1 MNTMRRFSCLT
12 ALLALLIVLALVAGC
27 SDRDPTEL
35 EVARGDTNPL
45 VFSDDY
51 WSENSVYWQPFFETN
66 YAALEQDSVY
76 AYNGFSHDGS
86 RSLKFNIAP
95 QGSAMGA
102 YTGGVM
108 TAFAARDLADY
119 NALTFYARSNDNHTI
134 GVVGYGNDNSGTS
147 QFEAGRGNIPIG
159 PEWQFFILPIPAPSK
174 LVSEAGMFTF
184 AEDLEAGFP
193 DGYDIWIDEIR
204 WAKLSNIE
212 TFRPSMDPV
221 SQHYFIGSTVSITGT
236 RTIFRVDG
244 GFVPLDHSPN
254 YFDYTSSDPSVAQV
268 TNNSVVVVG
277 EGQATVSATV
287 ENQAD
292 LTADPIDVLG
302 TIVVTGYE
310 EPTEAATPPTL
321 PQSSVVSMF
330 SDVYDDVLIDTWR
343 ADWGGVT
350 TQVQDYAINGDNTKM
365 YTNLNWVGVIFDTV
379 YIDASA
385 MSHYHVDVY
394 APLGDDFKLK
404 FVSFP
409 AALEG
414 AGVESIEL
422 TFNADST
429 PAFTPGGWVSLDIPL
444 ADFTPAD
451 PDWDWGALGQMVIS
465 GTTKLVLVDNLYFH
479 E

>member
-1 MNTMRRFSCLT
+1 M
-12 ALLALLIVLALVAGC
+12 
-27 SDRDPTEL
+27 
-35 EVARGDTNPL
+35 
-45 VFSDDY
+45 
-51 WSENSVYWQPFFETN
+51 SV
-66 YAALEQDSVY
+66 D
-76 AYNGFSHDGS
+76 
-86 RSLKFNIAP
+86 
-95 QGSAMGA
+95 
-102 YTGGVM
+102 
-108 TAFAARDLADY
+108 
-119 NALTFYARSNDNHTI
+119 
-134 GVVGYGNDNSGTS
+134 VVGYGNDNTGTS
-147 QFEAGRGNIPIG
+147 LYEAGRGGIPVNRD
-159 PEWQFFILPIPAPSK
+159 WQFFILPIPAPSK

-184 AEDLEAGFP
+184 AESPDPNFP
-193 DGYDIWIDEIR
+193 DGHHIWIDEIR

-221 SQHYFIGSTVSITGT
+221 SQHYFIGSTVQITGT
-236 RTIFRVDG
+236 RTIFRIDG

-254 YFDYTSSDPSVAQV
+254 YFDYTSSDPSVAVVANNAV
-268 TNNSVVVVG
+268 TVVG

-292 LTADPIDVLG
+292 LTLDPIDVLG
-302 TIVVTGYE
+302 TVVVTGYA

-321 PQSSVVSMF
+321 PQSSVISMF
-330 SDVYDDVLIDTWR
+330 SDVYSDVQIDTWR

-365 YTNLNWVGVIFDTV
+365 YTNLNWVGVIFETV

-385 MSHYHVDVY
+385 MTHYHVDVY

-409 AALEG
+409 GEPG
-414 AGVESIEL
+414 TPGIESLEL
-422 TFNADST
+422 TFNAEST

-451 PDWDWGALGQMVIS
+451 PEWDWSALGQMVIS
-465 GTTKLVLVDNLYFH
+465 GSTKLVLVDNLYFH